1 MQGIIGSPPEEDAGR
16 LVLTLAATAGEWLR
30 GGNSVLLEL
39 DESERLVAYETSNRD
54 IADGIIAPGD
64 RVAAITD
71 ILPSLKNPTVAHL
84 HNSDWVSIETIL
96 PEREVR
102 RIVPELIKLGAEG
115 IVEYPLNKII

>member
-54 IADGIIAPGD
+54 IADGIIAPGCGG
-64 RVAAITD
+64 VAAGCRC
-71 ILPSLKNPTVAHL
+71 
-84 HNSDWVSIETIL
+84 WVVVKEPDLDNDEEQYQADRYAIRL
-96 PEREVR
+96 RNRDRGRKLNERS
-102 RIVPELIKLGAEG
+102 EG
-115 IVEYPLNKII
+115 